1 MILGNINGEDIASVN
16 VSPGELKKAAQK
28 KFFSQKACKAFV
40 QSMREPDW
48 VLLTLNWRYGR
59 VSDESWQTIKT
70 WDETT
75 W

>member
-1 MILGNINGEDIASVN
+1 MCLRESCLVTRRTRFEQKGV
-16 VSPGELKKAAQK
+16 KKAAQK
-28 KFFSQKACKAFV
+28 KFFLQKDCKAFV
-40 QSMREPDW
+40 QSMRVPDW
-48 VLLTLNWRYGR
+48 VVLTLNWRYGR